1 MLIPPIFA
9 VLKITSSLVAISTS
23 PPVCFNLIFL
33 PAINVTFSS
42 GAIFSSAVVDS
53 PFSVF
58 SALLF
63 GLVFKFQPLPN
74 FSATAYN

>member
-9 VLKITSSLVAISTS
+9 VLKITSSFVAISTS

-42 GAIFSSAVVDS
+42 GAIFSSIVVDS